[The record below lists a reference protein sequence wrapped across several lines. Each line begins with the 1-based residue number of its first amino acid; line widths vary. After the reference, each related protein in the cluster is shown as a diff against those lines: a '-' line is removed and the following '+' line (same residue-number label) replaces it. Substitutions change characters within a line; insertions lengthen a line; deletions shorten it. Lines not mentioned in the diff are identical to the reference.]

1 MALDKLKHLAVKVGL
16 VVVNINCLLVVKNNG
31 GCKCKVPFGIT
42 HTAVVKVRLLLVVLI
57 WRW

>member
-1 MALDKLKHLAVKVGL
+1 MALDKLKHLAVKGSS
-16 VVVNINCLLVVKNNG
+16 VVVTVNYLSAVKNNG

-57 WRW
+57 WRL